1 MQIQLIGRAVHYW
14 EQACRVLSQATEFSI
29 LHRKRSPSFHM
40 EGGLGSCKLVGLFYR
55 KKIVGDALKKPSF
68 PERGGTALAVGD
80 SRRVWLVGR
89 VVQRSAH
96 KCNSLS

>member
-14 EQACRVLSQATEFSI
+14 EQACNSLSQASEFSI

-40 EGGLGSCKLVGLFYR
+40 EGGLGSCMLVGLFYR

-68 PERGGTALAVGD
+68 PERGGTAPAVGD
-80 SRRVWLVGR
+80 SRRVRLIGTIL
-89 VVQRSAH
+89 QRSKA
-96 KCNSLS
+96 LFL

>member
-1 MQIQLIGRAVHYW
+1 MQIQLIGRAVQGW
-14 EQACRVLSQATEFSI
+14 ERVCGVLSQATEFSI

-68 PERGGTALAVGD
+68 PERGGTAPAVGD
-80 SRRVWLVGR
+80 SRRVRLIGTIL
-89 VVQRSAH
+89 QRSKA
-96 KCNSLS
+96 LFP